1 MKDGVLVVVSGF
13 SGAGKGTIVSELLR
27 RHGDKLSLSVSAT
40 TRAPREGERDGV
52 DYFFV
57 TPERFREMIERD
69 EFVEYAQFVNHS
81 YGTPKAYVTEQLS
94 AGKNVILEIEMQGA
108 LQIRKKYPDTVLI
121 FVSTPSAGI
130 LKERLTG
137 RGTESAEVVADRL
150 SQANQD
156 ATYMPQYDYLV
167 INDDLDTAVEAVYR
181 VISAVQRGEQEAVS
195 ELRMAENIPFTERI
209 TRELKGFLKGD
220 I

>member
-209 TRELKGFLKGD
+209 THELKGFLKGD